1 MFGDGVMDEITS
13 NIIGTSGYPKSLIVI
28 MCILIAIVPLT
39 KIPLN
44 AQPIIS
50 TVERLT
56 GLGILVATESDPL
69 VGLPGFTRG
78 LSKVTLRVIITFV
91 FVVIAILIPAFD
103 SIMAFMGSALCF
115 TVCVVLPCVFHLK
128 IFGKKIGLIE
138 RIFNYL
144 LITTCSS
151 LAVVG
156 TVFAFLPKS
165 KIGAD

>member
-1 MFGDGVMDEITS
+1 
-13 NIIGTSGYPKSLIVI
+13 
-28 MCILIAIVPLT
+28 MCILIAIIPLT

-56 GLGILVATESDPL
+56 GLDARVAVKSDSL
-69 VGLPGFTRG
+69 LGLSSFTRG
-78 LSKVTLRVIITFV
+78 LSKATLRVLIIV
-91 FVVIAILIPAFD
+91 IFVVTAILFPKFD

-128 IFGKKIGLIE
+128 IFGKKIGNAE
-138 RIFNYL
+138 RMFNYL
-144 LITTCSS
+144 LIAICSS
-151 LAVVG
+151 LAAVG

-165 KIGAD
+165 TIGAN